1 MQPFN
6 QKQNESYILK
16 DAHHV
21 GFTLIETLFA
31 ILIFSAALISL
42 LAISGRGI
50 SATNEVK
57 NETTA
62 YYLAQEGLE
71 VVRNIRDNNFLL
83 IQGGGT
89 GQWTDGFLSNPD
101 CSTTPCHIVY
111 NSGAAPTLAQ
121 NSGQLSNEIYFSA
134 GQYANTGDDTGFS
147 RDIKVQAGAGQDE
160 FIITSQVSWLAKNI
174 KKSVT
179 LQTFLKKWQ

>member
-1 MQPFN
+1 MQRLN
-6 QKQNESYILK
+6 QQKHSLK
-16 DAHHV
+16 CSRYD

-42 LAISGRGI
+42 LAISSKGI

-71 VVRNIRDNNFLL
+71 VVRNIRDNNFLSNSV
-83 IQGGGT
+83 
-89 GQWTDGFLSNPD
+89 WTDGFLSNPD
-101 CSTTPCHIVY
+101 CSTACHVVY
-111 NSGAAPTLAQ
+111 STTAAPTLAQ
-121 NSGQLSNEIYFSA
+121 NSGQLSNEIYFSS
-134 GQYANTGDDTGFS
+134 GQYGNAGDDTGFS
-147 RDIKVQAGAGQDE
+147 RDITVAPGTGQDE
-160 FIITSQVSWLAKNI
+160 YVITSRVNWQAKNI
-174 KKSVT
+174 QKTVV